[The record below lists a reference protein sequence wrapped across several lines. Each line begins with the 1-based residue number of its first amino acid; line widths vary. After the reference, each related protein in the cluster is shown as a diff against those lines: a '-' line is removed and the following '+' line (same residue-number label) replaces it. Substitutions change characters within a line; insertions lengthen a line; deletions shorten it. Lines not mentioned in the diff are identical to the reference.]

1 MPGIG
6 QSGATAAPHTDS
18 LGVVI
23 SLPPSLAEVLGE
35 KRAMYAG
42 PGTAVVAP
50 HITLVSGRAWESWTA
65 AEEHVRKVAAEF
77 VPFKLS
83 LRGTGTFEPVSPV
96 VFLNVDDGAAD
107 CAALHAKLLEGPLEH
122 LLEFSFHPHLTIA
135 HALDADTM
143 ARAKAE
149 MVDFEAEF
157 EVTSIGLFD
166 YIEGTWALR
175 EELSL
180 GGTTRT

>member
-6 QSGATAAPHTDS
+6 QSGARAVPHADS

-23 SLPPSLAEVLGE
+23 SLPPSLADVLGQ
-35 KRAMYAG
+35 KRSVYAG
-42 PGTAVVAP
+42 SGAVVVAP
-50 HITLVSGRAWESWTA
+50 HITLVSGRAWESWEA
-65 AEEHVRKVAAEF
+65 AEEHVRNVAASF
-77 VPFKLS
+77 APFKLS

-96 VFLNVDDGAAD
+96 VFLNVNDGASE

-135 HALDADTM
+135 HGLDADTM
-143 ARAKAE
+143 ARAKSE

-175 EELSL
+175 EELTF
-180 GGTTRT
+180 GGATRT

>member
-1 MPGIG
+1 M
-6 QSGATAAPHTDS
+6 
-18 LGVVI
+18 VI